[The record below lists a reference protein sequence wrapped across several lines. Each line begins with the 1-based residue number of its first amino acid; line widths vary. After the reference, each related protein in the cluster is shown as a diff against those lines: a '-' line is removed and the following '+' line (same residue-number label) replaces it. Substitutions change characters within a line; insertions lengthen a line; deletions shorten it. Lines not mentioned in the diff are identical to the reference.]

1 MLLST
6 PYPLTPEETVILL
19 AVLGLVGAA
28 VYLFCRWLLACPRT
42 PDPWGSDIEQAVERE
57 DAVPVCAHCL
67 APQDHNGWFCPECG
81 STSGQYSNYLP
92 FVYLFSI
99 GDAVRAGVQQPNR
112 WSPLLVVWLVLV
124 AFAWLSI
131 LAPIYCVFLFLARS
145 RVTHL
150 PQVAQAEESGA

>member
-1 MLLST
+1 MMLSMTL
-6 PYPLTPEETVILL
+6 PLTPEQTVGLL
-19 AVLGLVGAA
+19 AVLILIGAA

-42 PDPWGSDIEQAVERE
+42 PDPWASDIEQAVEQE
-57 DAVPVCAHCL
+57 EAVPVCPHCL
-67 APQDHNGWFCPECG
+67 TPQEHNGWFCPECG

-99 GDAVRAGVQQPNR
+99 GDAVRAGVQQRNR
-112 WSPLLVVWLVLV
+112 WSPLLAVGFVLV

-150 PQVAQAEESGA
+150 HQPAQAEGPGA